1 MAKITQVTLTLPDGS
16 TREYEQGTTGFDVAK
31 SIGEGL
37 AKAAVAFEIDGE
49 IVDLFSTI
57 NRDAKISVIT
67 PNSDHGREVLRHSA
81 AHVMAQAVFALFPG
95 AKYAIGPAIAD
106 GFYYDFELPGDQ
118 RFTDEDLPRIEK
130 KMKEIVKANQKFVR
144 GECTID
150 EGIKKFSDQPF
161 KLEIIEKV
169 RAGAVIEE
177 DSVDFA
183 GGDAISYYEN
193 IDKDGN
199 EKYVDMCTGPHVPST
214 GYLKAFKIMR
224 LAGAYWRG
232 DEKRPMLQRVYGTAW
247 ESKEALEQHLYML
260 EEAEKRDHRKIGHEL
275 DLFSSPS
282 EIGMGL
288 YLWHPRGAIIRKE
301 LEDFSREEHVK
312 AGYEFAFT
320 PHISKSELFEKSGHL
335 GFYRESM
342 YPGLEAEGISYHLK
356 PMNCPMHNL
365 IFEARTRSYRDLPI
379 RIFELGT
386 VYRWEKSGA
395 MHGTARA
402 RGFTQDDSHIYCTK
416 DQVVPVLNEL
426 LDFVLYMLRILGFE
440 NFEADLST
448 KPEKAIGDDADW
460 DLATDALR
468 EALDASGLSYKVAEG
483 EGAFYG
489 PKIDIHLSDAIG
501 RRWQVSTLQVDFNQP
516 ERFELEYIDT
526 NNEKVRPMMIHRALF
541 GSVERMFAM
550 VTEHFAGSYPVW
562 LCPVQVLVLPVADRH
577 DDYGYEIAQTMKEA
591 GIRADVSAA
600 SIDSLGSRIRRAKTE
615 KVPYILVVGDDDVAN
630 RTVGVNKR
638 GADDPERGVAVQGFI
653 DNVVEKITTKSLDV

>member
-1 MAKITQVTLTLPDGS
+1 MANIKLTLPDGS
-16 TREYEQGTTGFDVAK
+16 VREFEAGTTGFDVAK

-37 AKAAVAFEIDGE
+37 AKAAIAIEIDGE
-49 IVDLFSTI
+49 VRDLSSKI
-57 NRDAKISVIT
+57 NSDAKISIVT
-67 PNSDHGREVLRHSA
+67 PNTSHGREVLRHSA
-81 AHVMAQAVFALFPG
+81 AHIMAQAVFDLFPG
-95 AKYAIGPAIAD
+95 AKYAIGPAIED

-118 RFTDEDLPRIEK
+118 RFTDEDLGRIEK
-130 KMKEIVKANQKFVR
+130 RMKEIVKSNQKFVR
-144 GECTID
+144 GECGIED
-150 EGIKKFSDQPF
+150 GIKKFSDQPF

-169 RAGAVIEE
+169 KAGASNDE

-183 GGDAISYYEN
+183 GGDAISFYSN
-193 IDKDGN
+193 VDKDGN
-199 EKYVDMCTGPHVPST
+199 ETYVDMCTGPHIPST
-214 GYLKAFKIMR
+214 GYLKAFKIMN

-232 DEKRPMLQRVYGTAW
+232 DVTRPMLQRVYGTAW
-247 ESKEALEQHLYML
+247 ENKEALEAHLYML
-260 EEAEKRDHRKIGHEL
+260 EEAEKRDHRKIGHDL

-288 YLWHPRGAIIRKE
+288 YLWHPKGAIIRKA

-335 GFYRESM
+335 GFYRENM
-342 YPGLEAEGISYHLK
+342 YPGLESEGISYHLK

-365 IFEARTRSYRDLPI
+365 IFDSRTRSYRDLPI

-386 VYRWEKSGA
+386 VYRFEKSGV

-416 DQVVPVLNEL
+416 DQVVPILNEL

-440 NFEADLST
+440 DFEADLST
-448 KPEKAIGDDADW
+448 KPAKAIGDDSDW
-460 DLATDALR
+460 ELATDALKA
-468 EALDASGLSYKVAEG
+468 ALETSKLPFVIAEG

-489 PKIDIHLSDAIG
+489 PKIDIHLKDAIG

-516 ERFELEYIDT
+516 ERFELEYVDS

-550 VTEHFAGSYPVW
+550 VTEHFAGNYPVW
-562 LCPVQVLVLPVADRH
+562 LAPVQVLILPVADRH
-577 DDYGYEIAQTMKEA
+577 DDYAYEIGEKLKKLNVRVE
-591 GIRADVSAA
+591 VSAA
-600 SIDSLGSRIRRAKTE
+600 NSDSLGSRIRRGKTE
-615 KVPYILVVGDDDVAN
+615 KVPYILVVGDDDISAK
-630 RTVGVNKR
+630 TVGVNKR
-638 GADDPERGVAVQGFI
+638 GQDDAQRGVDLEQFI
-653 DNVVEKITTKSLDV
+653 NSIIENINTKSLEV